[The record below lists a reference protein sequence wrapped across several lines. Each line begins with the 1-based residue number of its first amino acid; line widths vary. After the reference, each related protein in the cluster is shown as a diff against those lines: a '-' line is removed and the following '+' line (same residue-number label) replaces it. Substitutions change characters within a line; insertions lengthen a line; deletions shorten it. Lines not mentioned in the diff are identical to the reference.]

1 MSNSKDLSQLMTE
14 ESMTERQQEL
24 MTLLNAA
31 AHAYV
36 ETRR

>member
-14 ESMTERQQEL
+14 KAMTERLQEL
-24 MTLLNAA
+24 RTLLNAA
-31 AHAYV
+31 AHASV